1 MAETPYFAEKAVK
14 QTVEHRSTESP
25 RRLIAAR
32 IPAIFTSWTA
42 FHMTLLGLLTAA
54 ILPGGWWT
62 ILLLFTATMVSM
74 LALLQGFRGQI
85 YPSALRRVFV
95 HRPFWY
101 AQVTLLPL
109 NLGAAIAFLLGLPL
123 GQGLRWAQHAFVVEV
138 VFLALFYCAG
148 WLGSRRLVVREHRL
162 RFPDLPPAFEGFTI
176 AQLTD
181 THIGPHT
188 SRRFLARVADEVN
201 RAKPDIVVFTGDQ
214 VDDYPDDVRY
224 LAAAF
229 GQLSNAYAV
238 LGNHDVYAGWREV
251 RDGLEKAG
259 IKVLVNDAVALTR
272 ANEKIWLAGTGDPAA
287 TRGRPFGRHEA
298 APDIPRTLARIAK
311 GDFVVALAHNP
322 ALWPALAERGAQL
335 TLSGH
340 THHGQ
345 ISIPW
350 LKWCLASPFLEFAMG
365 LYERPG
371 AKLYIA
377 PGTNFWGL
385 PLRLGAWP
393 EVTVVR
399 LARD

>member
-1 MAETPYFAEKAVK
+1 VA
-14 QTVEHRSTESP
+14 
-25 RRLIAAR
+25 
-32 IPAIFTSWTA
+32 
-42 FHMTLLGLLTAA
+42 LLGSLTAA
-54 ILPGGWWT
+54 TLPGGWWT
-62 ILLLFTATMVSM
+62 ILLLFAAIM
-74 LALLQGFRGQI
+74 LSLIALSQGFRGGI
-85 YPSALRRVFV
+85 YPSAFRRVFL
-95 HRPFWY
+95 HRIFWY
-101 AQVTLLPL
+101 AQISLLVL
-109 NLGAAIAFLLGLPL
+109 NLGAVVAFLFGLWF
-123 GQGLRWAQHAFVVEV
+123 GEGLIWARRALAMET
-138 VFLALFYCAG
+138 VFLAVLFFAG
-148 WLGSRRLVVREHRL
+148 WLGSRLLVVREHRL

-188 SRRFLARVADEVN
+188 NRRFLSRVREAVQG
-201 RAKPDIVVFTGDQ
+201 AKPDIVVFTGDQ
-214 VDDYPDDVRY
+214 VDDYPEDVRH

-229 GQLSNAYAV
+229 ADLPNAYAV
-238 LGNHDVYAGWREV
+238 LGNHDVYAGWSEV
-251 RDGLEKAG
+251 RDRLEQAG
-259 IKVLVNDAVALTR
+259 IKVLINDAVALNR
-272 ANEKIWLAGTGDPAA
+272 AKEKIWLAGTGDPA
-287 TRGRPFGRHEA
+287 GRQMSLSGRHEA
-298 APDIPRTLARIAK
+298 APDIPRTLARVTK

-345 ISIPW
+345 FSVPW

-371 AKLYIA
+371 AKLYVA

-399 LARD
+399 LARA